1 LPVVAPA
8 VPVASKVAAAAIT
21 CSFRFKTTSRTPYR
35 TLYGVRTRMAT
46 TQTTTSGPRPRLSRD
61 QVAAAAL
68 GLLDRDGLEALS
80 MRRLADQLGVGTMTL
95 YGYFRSK
102 EELLDAVVD
111 AAVAEREPVSLEGT
125 WQEQIRRLMQ
135 GSRRSLGRHPGL
147 VKVRADRPVLQ
158 PEALRFAETGM
169 TILRRAGFGRAAAA
183 RAFRLLF
190 TYVFG
195 YVSFSPDETADEA
208 RRDSRAAMAALPP
221 DDYPSLADASDELAE
236 AMAGQETFDFGLDR
250 IIDGL
255 DAHLRKCA

>member
-1 LPVVAPA
+1 MEM
-8 VPVASKVAAAAIT
+8 IQ
-21 CSFRFKTTSRTPYR
+21 
-35 TLYGVRTRMAT
+35 TRA
-46 TQTTTSGPRPRLSRD
+46 RLTRE
-61 QVAAAAL
+61 QVADAAL
-68 GLLDRDGLEALS
+68 ELLDRDGLEALS

-102 EELLDAVVD
+102 DELLDAVVD
-111 AAVAEREPVSLEGT
+111 AAVAERDPFSYEGT

-135 GSRRSLGRHPGL
+135 DSRRRLGRHPGL

-169 TILRRAGFGRAAAA
+169 TILRHAGFGPSDAA

-208 RRDSRAAMAALPP
+208 RRDSRAAVAALPP
-221 DDYPSLADASDELAE
+221 DEYPALVETSEELAG
-236 AMAGQETFDFGLDR
+236 AMAGEETFDFGLDR

-255 DAHLRKCA
+255 DARLRSGA